1 MTATALIDRDSLRPR
16 PPGGMTGGA
25 VLALAVHLGLLAAL
39 AAATSWRAR
48 EPEQLAMA
56 ELWAAVPQIPAPRP
70 APPPPPPPA
79 PEPPAPPPPPAPV
92 PPAPTPTPP
101 PAPAPAP
108 APRPDIALEQERQ
121 RQAEQQRRAEE
132 QRRLET
138 QRQAEAQR
146 REREQAQRQA
156 QAEQQRRE
164 QAQRQA
170 QAEQQRREQ
179 AQQAERERRQ
189 REQAA
194 AEERRL
200 AQQRE
205 ENLRRMMAQ
214 AGDAA
219 PAAPNRGPTS
229 EGAPSANYTARL
241 VALIRSNIVFTGAVN
256 AQAVA
261 EVEVRAGPSGT
272 ILSRRLL
279 KSSGQPDWDEA
290 VLRAIDRTATL
301 PRDENGRVPPELVIR
316 FRPRE

>member
-1 MTATALIDRDSLRPR
+1 MASAAERDILLPR
-16 PPGGMTGGA
+16 PPKGMASGA
-25 VLALAVHLGLLAAL
+25 ILALAVHAGLVVAL
-39 AAATSWRAR
+39 AAATNWRSR
-48 EPEQLAMA
+48 EPELAAMA
-56 ELWAAVPQIPAPRP
+56 ELWAAVPRNLTPSPAP
-70 APPPPPPPA
+70 APPLEPAPAPAPAPA
-79 PEPPAPPPPPAPV
+79 PEPPPPP
-92 PPAPTPTPP
+92 PP

-108 APRPDIALEQERQ
+108 APPPPAPAPAPDIALEAEKRRQ
-121 RQAEQQRRAEE
+121 TQAAQAEQ
-132 QRRLET
+132 
-138 QRQAEAQR
+138 
-146 REREQAQRQA
+146 RERERQQRA
-156 QAEQQRRE
+156 VLEQQRRE
-164 QAQRQA
+164 QEAARRVEQR
-170 QAEQQRREQ
+170 
-179 AQQAERERRQ
+179 ERERRQ

-194 AEERRL
+194 AEEKRL

-214 AGDAA
+214 AGDTA
-219 PAAPNRGPTS
+219 PAAPNRGPAS
-229 EGAPSANYTARL
+229 EGVASADYTARL

-301 PRDENGRVPPELVIR
+301 PRDENGRAPGELVIR